1 MNRSMKKNLFFGLMA
16 LAGLFTSCSQDDTDA
31 SPTADSNQ
39 VSMSIGMPADFVK
52 TRASAPA
59 TFPAGHTLRCILEV
73 WTKDGSTRRVRQEQ
87 LVTAGAANITFS
99 FELADQ
105 GDYKAVLW
113 ADYIVSGA
121 TVSGDHYPDKYYKT
135 DNADGLKKV
144 TIITAAYTYADQLRE
159 AFAAVVPFTKGAT
172 AKNDLTATL
181 VRPLTKVTIAEKNT
195 EMIGKCKD
203 MTATYTVPSEFN
215 AFSEEVS
222 PTATYDATYITTS
235 MDGTDITINGNN
247 CKILFSD
254 YVFTTADATLG
265 GIKLTFTGTGS
276 ITMNDRDIPANIPL
290 KRNNWV
296 RAAGNLI
303 TVGNDPAVT
312 LSVDMTTDWVSQD
325 ATDISDIVKVGDF
338 YYADGTWS
346 TALDANKTCI
356 GIVFQT
362 DPSRIGD
369 KEKQLLAAKGVATPH
384 GLVMSLK
391 TVTKS
396 LMSWGEDHDFSELT
410 KCTDKVACN
419 ADINGLLNYT
429 TVIDY
434 AAANN
439 KELENFYPAFKAVK
453 DYVVQAPEKTTG
465 WYLPS
470 IGQWYDFTANLG
482 GLPSWDDA
490 INEGNDL
497 TPNLYRWSNQTELV
511 SKINAYFEPL
521 GTGNYDA
528 IPNGS
533 YQKFFS
539 SSTYSD
545 SGIWTWF
552 VGKQA
557 NVVQCWHNV
566 RYNSDSAVRPILA
579 F

>member
-1 MNRSMKKNLFFGLMA
+1 MKKNLFFGLMA

-121 TVSGDHYPDKYYKT
+121 TASGDHYPDKYYKT

-144 TIITAAYTYADQLRE
+144 TIITAAY
-159 AFAAVVPFTKGAT
+159 
-172 AKNDLTATL
+172 TATL

-338 YYADGTWS
+338 YYAPSMRTRPASASFSRPTPRASATKKNRCWQQKALPRRMVWS
-346 TALDANKTCI
+346 C
-356 GIVFQT
+356 
-362 DPSRIGD
+362 
-369 KEKQLLAAKGVATPH
+369 H
-384 GLVMSLK
+384 
-391 TVTKS
+391 
-396 LMSWGEDHDFSELT
+396 
-410 KCTDKVACN
+410 
-419 ADINGLLNYT
+419 
-429 TVIDY
+429 
-434 AAANN
+434 
-439 KELENFYPAFKAVK
+439 
-453 DYVVQAPEKTTG
+453 
-465 WYLPS
+465 
-470 IGQWYDFTANLG
+470 
-482 GLPSWDDA
+482 
-490 INEGNDL
+490 
-497 TPNLYRWSNQTELV
+497 
-511 SKINAYFEPL
+511 
-521 GTGNYDA
+521 
-528 IPNGS
+528 
-533 YQKFFS
+533 
-539 SSTYSD
+539 
-545 SGIWTWF
+545 
-552 VGKQA
+552 
-557 NVVQCWHNV
+557 
-566 RYNSDSAVRPILA
+566 
-579 F
+579 

>member
-1 MNRSMKKNLFFGLMA
+1 MKKNLFFGLMA

-121 TVSGDHYPDKYYKT
+121 TASGDHYPDKYYKT

-215 AFSEEVS
+215 AFNEEVS

-265 GIKLTFTGTGS
+265 VQRMCL
-276 ITMNDRDIPANIPL
+276 D
-290 KRNNWV
+290 
-296 RAAGNLI
+296 LI
-303 TVGNDPAVT
+303 
-312 LSVDMTTDWVSQD
+312 
-325 ATDISDIVKVGDF
+325 
-338 YYADGTWS
+338 
-346 TALDANKTCI
+346 
-356 GIVFQT
+356 
-362 DPSRIGD
+362 
-369 KEKQLLAAKGVATPH
+369 
-384 GLVMSLK
+384 
-391 TVTKS
+391 
-396 LMSWGEDHDFSELT
+396 
-410 KCTDKVACN
+410 
-419 ADINGLLNYT
+419 
-429 TVIDY
+429 
-434 AAANN
+434 
-439 KELENFYPAFKAVK
+439 
-453 DYVVQAPEKTTG
+453 
-465 WYLPS
+465 
-470 IGQWYDFTANLG
+470 
-482 GLPSWDDA
+482 
-490 INEGNDL
+490 
-497 TPNLYRWSNQTELV
+497 
-511 SKINAYFEPL
+511 
-521 GTGNYDA
+521 
-528 IPNGS
+528 
-533 YQKFFS
+533 
-539 SSTYSD
+539 
-545 SGIWTWF
+545 
-552 VGKQA
+552 
-557 NVVQCWHNV
+557 
-566 RYNSDSAVRPILA
+566 
-579 F
+579 